1 MNEIWMK
8 VEEEGKPDMYIKFT
22 IEGTTWRV
30 SDLMIEREDGANVY
44 VKDQVRKK
52 LEEQFGVKISYS
64 RDELEGMERTYKE
77 EILKYV
83 SHQTLY
89 KAAIEAWK
97 AMKPHMELPKEEDEE
112 LRKEK
117 AQATLLNDI
126 TGGY

>member
-22 IEGTTWRV
+22 IEGATWRV
-30 SDLMIEREDGANVY
+30 ADLMIEREDGVNVY

-52 LEEQFGVKISYS
+52 WEEQFGVKISYS
-64 RDELEGMERTYKE
+64 RDELEDMDRTYAE

-83 SHQTLY
+83 SYQTVY

-97 AMKPHMELPKEEDEE
+97 AMKPVMASLEEVDEDGTNE
-112 LRKEK
+112 V
-117 AQATLLNDI
+117 
-126 TGGY
+126 